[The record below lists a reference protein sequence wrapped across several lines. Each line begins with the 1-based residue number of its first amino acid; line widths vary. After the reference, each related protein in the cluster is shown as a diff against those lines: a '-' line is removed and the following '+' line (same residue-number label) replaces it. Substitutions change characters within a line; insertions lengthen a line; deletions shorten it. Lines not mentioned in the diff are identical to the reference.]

1 MRSAAHPLEMML
13 TKSGRDCSAV
23 LIQNSRK
30 MAASL
35 LPELNL
41 PPSMALPPKKVQD
54 EMVKKIVDQQKQ

>member
-1 MRSAAHPLEMML
+1 MML
-13 TKSGRDCSAV
+13 MKSGRDCSAV